1 MRQGQ
6 AYVSSGKRWLVGI
19 DLEKFFDRV
28 NPDIL
33 MSRVARGDQRQAS
46 AVVDSALPTSGH
58 HGWGGLMRASRE
70 GTPQGGPLSPLLSNI
85 VLDDLDKELE
95 RGGLW
100 FCRYADDCN
109 IHVRS
114 RRAGQRV
121 VASVR
126 NFLER
131 RLKLKVNLDKSAVAR
146 PWQRKFLGYSM
157 TAHLKPRLKVA
168 RELVKRIR
176 EKLRKT
182 SAGEEAVG
190 SIASSNKN

>member
-1 MRQGQ
+1 VLLLIRRYLQ
-6 AYVSSGKRWLVGI
+6 AGI
-19 DLEKFFDRV
+19 MD
-28 NPDIL
+28 
-33 MSRVARGDQRQAS
+33 G
-46 AVVDSALPTSGH
+46 
-58 HGWGGLMRASRE
+58 GGLMRASRE

-182 SAGEEAVG
+182 PLGKRPSARSLHRTRTESDLTRLGKLLPAG
-190 SIASSNKN
+190 